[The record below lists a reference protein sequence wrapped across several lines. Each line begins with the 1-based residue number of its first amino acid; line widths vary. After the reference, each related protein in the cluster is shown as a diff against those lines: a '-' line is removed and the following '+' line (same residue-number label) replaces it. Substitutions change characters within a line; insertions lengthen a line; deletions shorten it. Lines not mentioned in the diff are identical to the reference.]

1 VNGLIHYILNK
12 IIKDKKILLF
22 YMKKFNDIIL
32 RKYFNISDYLYSPI
46 DNIPFFKKRKYNYF
60 LNNTNTIT
68 IGYIINTING
78 LKEYPLIDMK
88 NIKLKKKLN
97 LDFKNKFNDK
107 IKEILIKNTYLPL
120 ESIFNI
126 IIYL

>member
-1 VNGLIHYILNK
+1 
-12 IIKDKKILLF
+12 
-22 YMKKFNDIIL
+22 MKKFNDIIL